1 LTAAK
6 YSHKRRIYNI
16 ENLMG
21 DMGGILEIFTFLLEW
36 LIVPISAHSFFMQA
50 TQFLF
55 LARVEDPNFF
65 LEPNPKKK

>member
-36 LIVPISAHSFFMQA
+36 IIVPISAHSFFM
-50 TQFLF
+50 
-55 LARVEDPNFF
+55 
-65 LEPNPKKK
+65 